1 MTWTHLRS
9 LFAGLCLVSAVGCA
23 GRRPQPVAI
32 VSPADRGMSCAQLHA
47 AHKAL
52 EATESRL
59 AGASNRARQ
68 RNLHRSIVALFFYP
82 VWFGLDVH
90 HADYVEWEAV
100 HRRRLHLANKIDL
113 NCPAGLAKVSR

>member
-1 MTWTHLRS
+1 MTSTHLRS

-23 GRRPQPVAI
+23 GRQPQPVAL
-32 VSPADRGMSCAQLHA
+32 VNPADRGMNCAQLHA

-52 EATESRL
+52 GPTESRL
-59 AGASNRARQ
+59 AEASNRARQ
-68 RNLHRSIVALFFYP
+68 RNLHRSIVAFFFYP
-82 VWFGLDVH
+82 FWFSLDLY

-100 HRRRLHLANKIDL
+100 HRRRLHLANQIDL